1 MNKPDKRENE
11 KTPEEQKLSEEL
23 IVDEVQGEEILDV
36 SDQKK
41 PEEKEKKGFFAKE
54 KTVTLK
60 ESEHQNLL
68 KELADYKDKHVR
80 LFAEFDNVRKRTER
94 EKMEF
99 VKYANEGLLSEFLG
113 ILDDLERSVEA
124 ARVKHEDYDAFL
136 KGIKM
141 VMMHVYGMLKK
152 NNVKSIEA
160 KGKMFDPHLHE
171 PLMQVETDE
180 VPEGTVVEEFQKGYM
195 FDNRVL
201 RTAKVKV
208 ATAKTTEATKK
219 ITDEPAEGAEG

>member
-11 KTPEEQKLSEEL
+11 STPEEQRPSEEL
-23 IVDEVQGEEILDV
+23 IVDEAQGEEISDV

-60 ESEHQNLL
+60 ESEHQKLL
-68 KELADYKDKHVR
+68 GELAGYKDKYIR

-141 VMMHVYGMLKK
+141 VMTHVYGMLKK
-152 NNVKSIEA
+152 NNVKPIEA
-160 KGKMFDPHLHE
+160 NGKMFDPHLHE

-208 ATAKTTEATKK
+208 ATAKIAEATEK
-219 ITDEPAEGAEG
+219 ITDEPAEGAE